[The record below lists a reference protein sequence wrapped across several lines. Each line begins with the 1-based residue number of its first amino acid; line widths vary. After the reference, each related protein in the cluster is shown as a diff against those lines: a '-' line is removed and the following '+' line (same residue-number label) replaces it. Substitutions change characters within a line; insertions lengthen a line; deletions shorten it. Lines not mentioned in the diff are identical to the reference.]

1 MRIQALNLAAFGPF
15 SERSLEFDGDAL
27 QIVYGPNE
35 AGKSS
40 ALRALKA
47 LLFGIETNTRDNFVH
62 SYSKLRIAGRLRAA
76 DGQELRFMRRKGR
89 KNTLLSADGE
99 VLSEQ
104 ALMPFLQGVT
114 APLFETLFGL
124 DHQALVQG
132 GEEIL
137 QQQGEVGQAL
147 FSAALGSHA
156 LHRLLADLDAEA
168 DAIFRPRGSTQQIN
182 AALKNFT
189 ELNKQVR
196 ECSLPS
202 AKWEEQQRAL
212 ERTSQALAELQS
224 ELAGDRIAL
233 NRLRR
238 IQRVLPKLARRRELL
253 QELDSMGEV
262 VTLSADFAERRQQA
276 VNGLELAQ
284 GAVARAASYLNE
296 LQHGLNGL
304 AVNRALLEQAEAIE
318 DLHARLGSHRS
329 ALRERP
335 QLEAER
341 RQRSADAESRLR
353 EIRPELALQEI
364 AALRPLLAAGQIIF
378 DSGKEHAVLT
388 TRLELA
394 TSNLQKTETLIKI
407 IHRERAGL
415 PQSGSPDILQKT
427 VAAARKEGDLDG
439 SIESLRC
446 ALAALQEDCAADLS
460 RLELWHGGLEDLAG
474 VQVPNRE
481 SINRLAAAYD
491 GLGYR
496 LQRLAEKRE
505 TAAEGLHEAALRLDQ
520 IQRAGRV
527 PTEADLAV
535 ARSERDTVW
544 QLLRRHWLGGE
555 DVSAEA
561 GRYLGEERL
570 PDVYERRIADADEL
584 ADRLR
589 READRVAE
597 SAALQA
603 KQDAGQRALEG
614 VAEQLAVAAAEQAGL
629 DAEWREL
636 WANAGIEPRSPRE
649 MLVWLDDFEKL
660 RSRNS
665 EMRALR
671 QKAGQ
676 LEQARD
682 RHIQQLNRQLLAL
695 GVEREASARL
705 ETELLECEALTQR
718 LVEVGQKR
726 LVLDKKIIEREAE
739 VHAFSATLRL
749 ATEALAAWKTR
760 WDGLMQRIGL
770 PASTSP
776 SAAGDYIEQV
786 KALFAA
792 QNEAEKLSISIA
804 AIDDQAASLQNQV
817 AGITAAVAPELTALS
832 AEDAVVRLNSL
843 LSENRS
849 SETKRQQIEA
859 QIEKVGQ
866 EIREAKLSIR
876 SMSEKLDSLCA
887 EAKCDS
893 RGQLGAAQRR
903 SDLYL
908 GIRASVAALEE
919 QILEAGEGASMAVL
933 EAESSGIDPDTLP
946 VRIRELSSRI
956 DNELEPKRTVLAER
970 KGWQEKELALM
981 DGSDRAAMFADQAQA
996 MLAVIRADAE
1006 RYVRVK
1012 LAGRILRDQ
1021 IEQYRKQ
1028 NQGPLVRR
1036 AGQYF
1041 AMLTLGSF
1049 NDLTTDFNEQDE
1061 PLLAGIRASGEK
1073 VYVTGMSTGT
1083 RDQLYLALRLASL
1096 EKYMESSE
1104 PMPFIVDDVLV
1115 HFDDERSLAA
1125 LKTLSVLAE
1134 KTQVILFT
1142 HHSQAVAQA
1151 RQLPGRVRVHMLGAA
1166 L

>member
-284 GAVARAASYLNE
+284 GAVARAVPYLNE

-415 PQSGSPDILQKT
+415 PQSGSPDILQK
-427 VAAARKEGDLDG
+427 
-439 SIESLRC
+439 
-446 ALAALQEDCAADLS
+446 
-460 RLELWHGGLEDLAG
+460 
-474 VQVPNRE
+474 
-481 SINRLAAAYD
+481 
-491 GLGYR
+491 
-496 LQRLAEKRE
+496 
-505 TAAEGLHEAALRLDQ
+505 
-520 IQRAGRV
+520 
-527 PTEADLAV
+527 
-535 ARSERDTVW
+535 
-544 QLLRRHWLGGE
+544 
-555 DVSAEA
+555 
-561 GRYLGEERL
+561 
-570 PDVYERRIADADEL
+570 
-584 ADRLR
+584 
-589 READRVAE
+589 
-597 SAALQA
+597 
-603 KQDAGQRALEG
+603 
-614 VAEQLAVAAAEQAGL
+614 
-629 DAEWREL
+629 
-636 WANAGIEPRSPRE
+636 
-649 MLVWLDDFEKL
+649 
-660 RSRNS
+660 
-665 EMRALR
+665 
-671 QKAGQ
+671 
-676 LEQARD
+676 
-682 RHIQQLNRQLLAL
+682 
-695 GVEREASARL
+695 
-705 ETELLECEALTQR
+705 
-718 LVEVGQKR
+718 
-726 LVLDKKIIEREAE
+726 
-739 VHAFSATLRL
+739 
-749 ATEALAAWKTR
+749 
-760 WDGLMQRIGL
+760 
-770 PASTSP
+770 
-776 SAAGDYIEQV
+776 
-786 KALFAA
+786 
-792 QNEAEKLSISIA
+792 
-804 AIDDQAASLQNQV
+804 
-817 AGITAAVAPELTALS
+817 
-832 AEDAVVRLNSL
+832 
-843 LSENRS
+843 
-849 SETKRQQIEA
+849 
-859 QIEKVGQ
+859 
-866 EIREAKLSIR
+866 
-876 SMSEKLDSLCA
+876 
-887 EAKCDS
+887 
-893 RGQLGAAQRR
+893 
-903 SDLYL
+903 
-908 GIRASVAALEE
+908 
-919 QILEAGEGASMAVL
+919 
-933 EAESSGIDPDTLP
+933 
-946 VRIRELSSRI
+946 
-956 DNELEPKRTVLAER
+956 
-970 KGWQEKELALM
+970 
-981 DGSDRAAMFADQAQA
+981 
-996 MLAVIRADAE
+996 
-1006 RYVRVK
+1006 
-1012 LAGRILRDQ
+1012 
-1021 IEQYRKQ
+1021 
-1028 NQGPLVRR
+1028 
-1036 AGQYF
+1036 
-1041 AMLTLGSF
+1041 
-1049 NDLTTDFNEQDE
+1049 
-1061 PLLAGIRASGEK
+1061 
-1073 VYVTGMSTGT
+1073 
-1083 RDQLYLALRLASL
+1083 
-1096 EKYMESSE
+1096 
-1104 PMPFIVDDVLV
+1104 
-1115 HFDDERSLAA
+1115 
-1125 LKTLSVLAE
+1125 
-1134 KTQVILFT
+1134 
-1142 HHSQAVAQA
+1142 
-1151 RQLPGRVRVHMLGAA
+1151 
-1166 L
+1166 